1 MSEQPSDRIGAMLAR
16 LAEMDLSAAEH
27 VHEQLVAATEPD
39 AVASLAR
46 AYARLSRSGRQVL
59 MLSMK
64 HDRERAEAAER
75 AAQAAEPSVL
85 DQPSA
90 YERLVDGRIEELQ
103 DAIGRIAA
111 VTHPDSPKRQ
121 REALDRLDVE
131 LDEWPDDH
139 DFITERLHALVAE
152 ACRRV
157 DLPATLADTWEDL
170 PRPPNPFDPATNP
183 ARPPPAAS
191 PPVPKADTG

>member
-1 MSEQPSDRIGAMLAR
+1 MSEQPSDRTEAMLAR
-16 LAEMDLSAAEH
+16 LAEMDLAAAEH
-27 VHEQLVAATEPD
+27 VHAQLMATTEPV

-46 AYARLSRSGRQVL
+46 AYARASRSLRQVL

-64 HDRERAEAAER
+64 RDRERDIAEAK
-75 AAQAAEPSVL
+75 AAATSVL
-85 DQPSA
+85 GQPSA
-90 YERLVDGRIEELQ
+90 YTRLVDGRIEELQ

-131 LDEWPDDH
+131 LDEWPDDD
-139 DFITERLHALVAE
+139 DFITERLHTLVAE

-170 PRPPNPFDPATNP
+170 PRPPDPFDPAT
-183 ARPPPAAS
+183 AADDEDELEPELKS
-191 PPVPKADTG
+191 SG